1 MHASLT
7 SRHSHPSRYPARLC
21 AAGACAV
28 MLGLAGC
35 SMLGGGVPKV
45 KLGDVRVLAAADAN
59 RNSPVVFEVVLV
71 SDQALEQRLMAST
84 DKWFASAAALGTS
97 YPESLRV
104 YHCELTPGQELSLSS
119 KLFEGQRAHAVFVF
133 ADLADGER
141 RGRIESWADGGAI
154 TFARSGWSLAPRD
167 KKSAAPPP
175 PPQMACTT

>member
-1 MHASLT
+1 
-7 SRHSHPSRYPARLC
+7 
-21 AAGACAV
+21 

-35 SMLGGGVPKV
+35 SMFGGGVPKV

-97 YPESLRV
+97 YPQSLRV